1 MKTPSD
7 PNARTRVRL
16 AFLLLFVF
24 TVAGAVGAYYVVD
37 RGRLQDLVAAREGQ
51 AALQGIA
58 DVGQIDEALKLRP
71 QNKFLRMM
79 AMATK
84 AADEANVAI
93 DKLSDEIEP
102 PAISKAGNLG
112 TANRGDLEALRRDLK
127 VAETNA
133 TTFMPR
139 YVAVLKAERDS
150 VEKYVA
156 PLYLERDAGKRL
168 LDNIDKRHAEIT
180 ALTSRMLSARADY
193 YRAYQNYLAV
203 LVGEF
208 GSYKIVNGQF
218 IFPLQRTVD
227 RYNVAAQALNVAA
240 KSVGDLNEERK
251 RLLQSQQ
258 ERWQQFVRGE

>member
-1 MKTPSD
+1 LKTPSD

-24 TVAGAVGAYYVVD
+24 TIAGAVGAYYVVD
-37 RGRLQDLVAAREGQ
+37 RGRLQDFVAAREGQ

-58 DVGQIDEALKLRP
+58 DVRQIDEALRLRP

-84 AADEANVAI
+84 AADDTNVAI
-93 DKLSDEIEP
+93 EKLSDEIEP
-102 PAISKAGNLG
+102 PAISKADNLG

-139 YVAVLKAERDS
+139 YVAVLKAERDN
-150 VEKYVA
+150 VEKYA
-156 PLYLERDAGKRL
+156 ASLHLEKDAGKRL
-168 LDNIDKRHAEIT
+168 LDNIDKRQAEIT